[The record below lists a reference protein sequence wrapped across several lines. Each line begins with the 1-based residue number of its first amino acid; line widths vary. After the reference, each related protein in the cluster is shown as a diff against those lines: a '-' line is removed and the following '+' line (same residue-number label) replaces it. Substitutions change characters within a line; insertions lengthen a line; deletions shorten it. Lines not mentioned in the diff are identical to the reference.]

1 MADILRINI
10 RLNLQNP
17 LHRAA
22 WEILKKVPEGQRTQA
37 VCLAVLEKNL
47 LEVLRK
53 ILREELEKFQ
63 FVQPENKQEV
73 MDEEDAVL
81 DFLFSL
87 QEGADP

>member
-1 MADILRINI
+1 MAEILRINI

-22 WEILKKVPEGQRTQA
+22 WEILRKVPEGQRTQA
-37 VCLAVLEKNL
+37 VCLAILEKNM
-47 LEVLRK
+47 LELLRK

>member
-1 MADILRINI
+1 MADIQRINI
-10 RLNLQNP
+10 RLNLQIP

-37 VCLAVLEKNL
+37 VCLAVLEKNM
-47 LEVLRK
+47 LEVMRK
-53 ILREELEKFQ
+53 IVREELEKFQ
-63 FVQPENKQEV
+63 FVQPEPKQEV

>member
-1 MADILRINI
+1 MGDIQRINI
-10 RLNLQNP
+10 RLNLQTP

-22 WEILKKVPEGQRTQA
+22 WEIIKKVPERQRTQA
-37 VCLAVLEKNL
+37 VCLAVLEQNM
-47 LEVLRK
+47 LEVMRK
-53 ILREELEKFQ
+53 IIREELDKYQ
-63 FVQPENKQEV
+63 FVQPETRQEV

>member
-1 MADILRINI
+1 MADIQRINI
-10 RLNLQNP
+10 RLNLQTP

-37 VCLAVLEKNL
+37 VCLAVLEQNM
-47 LEVLRK
+47 LEVMRK
-53 ILREELEKFQ
+53 IIREELDKYQ
-63 FVQPENKQEV
+63 FVQPETRQEV